1 MSADA
6 LRAAV
11 IAELEKQAG
20 QIAEGLINVSTER
33 SCEQIA
39 LYVARL
45 QGAAGAL
52 KGAAAT
58 INSEYRKLTAPAEEP
73 SKKKRTIQ
81 EAY

>member
-20 QIAEGLINVSTER
+20 QIAEQLVNVATSQ

-39 LYVARL
+39 LYVSER
-45 QGAAGAL
+45 
-52 KGAAAT
+52 KGAAYALKSAAEA
-58 INSEYRKLTAPAEEP
+58 INREYRKLTAPEQEP
-73 SKKKRTIQ
+73 STKKKVQ